1 LKLCFWD
8 LKYQRKGSHSRHR
21 IFFFISSG
29 SILFLKIVFTLTH
42 MCIHCVGN
50 LLPSSC
56 PPSTSRQNL
65 FCLLFSNFVEE
76 KTYEIIRKTVFL
88 LVGTKN
94 CLTER
99 CLVLLPCTC
108 VLQPT
113 LVRLYQ
119 TSSLLPSVLCQF
131 KITIFTHLQWVHQPH
146 SRFRFPSFSLFRQL
160 SGWPMSSNTTAF
172 VLGL

>member
-1 LKLCFWD
+1 MCEGWEYDHCRYLLHKIKPSLTLFTILLVD
-8 LKYQRKGSHSRHR
+8 
-21 IFFFISSG
+21 FF
-29 SILFLKIVFTLTH
+29 LIVFTLTH

-131 KITIFTHLQWVHQPH
+131 KITIFTHLQ
-146 SRFRFPSFSLFRQL
+146 
-160 SGWPMSSNTTAF
+160 
-172 VLGL
+172 